1 MLLENN
7 EGRAARFFWLLTLFQ
22 TTSCHFLQKLSD
34 WKNKKTIRTPQTYLA
49 YMYTAYVFM
58 VKCLWA
64 TKTSPQFF
72 NIFVMQKIALKQL
85 QTSKSDPIP
94 AFSDWCLQQQHTFT
108 FSSNNLCPTRV
119 VFSILL
125 ERLFIS
131 KAILIEVCC
140 SHAVQITR
148 RILSGAT
155 FSVQLSKHILIQELI
170 YHSFSKENQ

>member
-1 MLLENN
+1 M
-7 EGRAARFFWLLTLFQ
+7 GTA
-22 TTSCHFLQKLSD
+22 
-34 WKNKKTIRTPQTYLA
+34 QTYLA

-140 SHAVQITR
+140 SHAVKITR
-148 RILSGAT
+148 RILSRTT